1 MKSNVITSDPGVLSG
16 TPVFSGTRVP
26 LQTLIEYLEAGQS
39 ISDFLEGFPT
49 VSKAQ
54 IIAFLE
60 ETKERFQES
69 A

>member
-1 MKSNVITSDPGVLSG
+1 MKSNIITSDPDILSG
-16 TPVFSGTRVP
+16 TPVFIGTRIP

-49 VSKAQ
+49 VTKAQ
-54 IIAFLE
+54 VIAFLE
-60 ETKERFQES
+60 ETKERFLES